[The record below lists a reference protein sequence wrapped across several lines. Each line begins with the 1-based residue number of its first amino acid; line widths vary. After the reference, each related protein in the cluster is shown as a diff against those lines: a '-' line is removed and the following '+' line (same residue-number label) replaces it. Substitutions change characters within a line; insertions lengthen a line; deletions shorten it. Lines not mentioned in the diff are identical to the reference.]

1 MSLHQVSLL
10 MVLLLTLSWLVTIVP
25 FKVFFFWLKEYS
37 SILNCRPAK
46 KEKLPYDL
54 LPLKSDCFG
63 TLKERK
69 KEKDLMDLLWVLSM
83 IFHLLQKH

>member
-1 MSLHQVSLL
+1 MG
-10 MVLLLTLSWLVTIVP
+10 LLLTLSWLVTIVP
-25 FKVFFFWLKEYS
+25 FKVLFFWLKEYS

-69 KEKDLMDLLWVLSM
+69 KEREGSNGLVVGV
-83 IFHLLQKH
+83 KHDIPLVTKALKKENML